1 MHLAMALLTNV
12 TCVIKILSR
21 IAHVLI
27 QPDICAAAD
36 CFWEHSLTFL
46 QIDCNLPVTLLMKQH
61 DCREDVGLSCRDCP
75 HLFTQDLLMHSRS
88 AC

>member
-12 TCVIKILSR
+12 ACVNNTVGR
-21 IAHVLI
+21 IAHVLV

-36 CFWEHSLTFL
+36 CFWEHSPTFL
-46 QIDCNLPVTLLMKQH
+46 QMGCNLPLTLLLKQH
-61 DCREDVGLSCRDCP
+61 DCREDVFCP
-75 HLFTQDLLMHSRS
+75 AEPVHINSLR